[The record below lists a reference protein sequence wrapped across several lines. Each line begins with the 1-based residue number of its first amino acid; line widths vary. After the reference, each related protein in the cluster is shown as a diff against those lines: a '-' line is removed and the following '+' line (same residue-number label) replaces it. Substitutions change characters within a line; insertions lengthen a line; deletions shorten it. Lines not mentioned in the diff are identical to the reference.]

1 MLHTDRSMLDVDRSM
16 LDADRSML
24 NVHRSMLN
32 AHRSMLNIIT
42 IPMEN
47 KLLTD
52 YHLPR
57 IIIID
62 ESLIIASLMAS
73 YHECIIGRVKKLLV
87 IENGRQRVYASSSSS
102 CFS

>member
-1 MLHTDRSMLDVDRSM
+1 
-16 LDADRSML
+16 
-24 NVHRSMLN
+24 
-32 AHRSMLNIIT
+32 
-42 IPMEN
+42 MEN
-47 KLLTD
+47 TVLTD